1 MADVPKK
8 LDLILQVLKVD
19 DIAHNPEKKES
30 AKIKQK
36 YLLSD
41 GVASVKAIISDQVLL
56 KTQTKPRK
64 FDIIRLSQVKKIELT
79 KNSAQKGSI

>member
-41 GVASVKAIISDQVLL
+41 GVASVKAIISDQVLF